1 MAKYKL
7 TFPVFDGNDVES
19 YYADDDQKAKEY
31 ADGFLKGNS
40 WDANPNNQVWDQSY
54 ILERFDVKLG
64 YYIKVGTYVVTIH
77 A

>member
-1 MAKYKL
+1 MTKYKI
-7 TFPVFDGNDVES
+7 TFPVFDGDDVES
-19 YYADDDQKAKEY
+19 YYADDDQTAKKH
-31 ADGFLKGNS
+31 ADDFLKGNS

-64 YYIKVGTYVVTIH
+64 YYIKVGNYVVTIH